1 MLSRRSLLGTL
12 TLAGCASKPNNTFA
26 GYAFVAAR
34 DSGDIALVN
43 LAAFSLEK
51 KRIRT
56 AGPPLRLL
64 DLPGEDALFAVS
76 ANGVLEEVE
85 LSGARIRRRAKL
97 EFLPASLRLSQDLSL
112 LWGLSEDGRQLRV
125 HTRDS
130 LDAKR
135 RFTLPASAHA
145 VATSPETPHA
155 AAALEHSVLIWD
167 HLDQPEPRVAQ
178 LGEPVNQI
186 RFLKNGSVVVA
197 AQEAAQQLTLIDT
210 ATARVIVKLPLP
222 IRPEN
227 LCFNADGGQLFLSGE
242 GLDGVVVVYPF
253 QSQVA
258 STLLSGKDPG
268 PMAACAQPP
277 FLFVTSP
284 STDTVSV
291 LDIRTQKLA
300 AVVAVGTEPRCVVI
314 TPDNSMALVLN
325 QRSGDMAI
333 IRLANIVSKRHK
345 TAPLFTMIPVGS
357 APVDAVVRSFAV

>member
-12 TLAGCASKPNNTFA
+12 ALAGCTSKPRNAFA

-51 KRIRT
+51 QRIRT
-56 AGPPLRLL
+56 AGQPLRLL
-64 DLPGEDALFAVS
+64 DVPGEDSLFVVS
-76 ANGVLEEVE
+76 ANGALEEVE
-85 LSGARIRRRAKL
+85 VSAARIRRRARANY
-97 EFLPASLRLSQDLSL
+97 LPASVQLGHDRSL
-112 LWGLSEDGRQLRV
+112 LWGLSEDGKQV
-125 HTRDS
+125 HVLGRDKLES
-130 LDAKR
+130 R
-135 RFTLPASAHA
+135 RRYNLPHAAHA
-145 VATSPETPHA
+145 MATSPETAHA
-155 AAALEHSVLIWD
+155 AAALPAGVALFSGPDQAQPLIAD
-167 HLDQPEPRVAQ
+167 
-178 LGEPVNQI
+178 LGEPVHQI
-186 RFLKNGSVVVA
+186 RFLKNGSVLVA
-197 AQEAAQQLTLIDT
+197 AQEEARQLTLIDT
-210 ATARVIVKLPLP
+210 ATGRVIVKLPLP
-222 IRPEN
+222 IRPEH
-227 LCFNADGGQLFLSGE
+227 LCFNADGGQLFLSGD
-242 GLDGVVVVYPF
+242 GVDGVVAVYPF
-253 QSQVA
+253 QSQVS
-258 STLLSGKDPG
+258 STLLTGKDPG
-268 PMAACAQPP
+268 PMAASAQPQ

-284 STDTVSV
+284 STGTVSV